1 MYFRQ
6 LHRSTFYVKFVW
18 AVYSA
23 WVMKPAWGCAN
34 EAAVQTPTPQFTLPL
49 KQSNGISFTWCYNSL
64 NLEHVHPKKLIK
76 AK

>member
-18 AVYSA
+18 AVYSV

-34 EAAVQTPTPQFTLPL
+34 EAAVQTPPPLSIYFTIEAIEWNLIYMVLQFTEPGTCTS
-49 KQSNGISFTWCYNSL
+49 KEVNQG
-64 NLEHVHPKKLIK
+64 
-76 AK
+76 